1 MLDSL
6 TIDHGG
12 KPAPKRTVSAEA
24 QAAAIAEYK
33 LASLEAEVARSE
45 AILDRYAD
53 FCFCSDCFMTHDN
66 THCPHRP
73 ALTLPIGWGR

>member
-6 TIDHGG
+6 TIDHGR
-12 KPAPKRTVSAEA
+12 KTAPTRTVSAEA
-24 QAAAIAEYK
+24 KAAAIAEYK
-33 LASLEAEVARSE
+33 LAAAQTEALRSQ

-66 THCPHRP
+66 TDCPHRP

>member
-6 TIDHGG
+6 TIDHGR

-24 QAAAIAEYK
+24 KAAAIAEYK
-33 LASLEAEVARSE
+33 LAAAKAEALRSQ

-66 THCPHRP
+66 TDCPHRS
-73 ALTLPIGWGR
+73 ALTLPVGWGR

>member
-1 MLDSL
+1 MLDSM

-12 KPAPKRTVSAEA
+12 KKPTTRTLSDVEK
-24 QAAAIAEYK
+24 AAVIAEYK
-33 LASLEAEVARSE
+33 IASQAAEALRAQ

-66 THCPHRP
+66 TDCPHRP
-73 ALTLPIGWGR
+73 ALTLPIGWGK